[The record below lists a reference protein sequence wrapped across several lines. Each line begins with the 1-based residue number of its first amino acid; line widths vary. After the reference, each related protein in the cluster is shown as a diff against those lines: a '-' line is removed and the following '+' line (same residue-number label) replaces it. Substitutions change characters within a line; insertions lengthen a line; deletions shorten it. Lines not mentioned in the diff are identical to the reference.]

1 MSHVCGTQWHY
12 IAYLNSQQP
21 KLCPQE
27 DYLQRERERDRCLG
41 ELAFIELPFLLE
53 RGERERD
60 LIIIFYLKLFF
71 YYFYLYQK

>member
-1 MSHVCGTQWHY
+1 MTLYCLLEFSATQIMSSRR
-12 IAYLNSQQP
+12 LSR
-21 KLCPQE
+21 E
-27 DYLQRERERDRCLG
+27 RERERDRCLG